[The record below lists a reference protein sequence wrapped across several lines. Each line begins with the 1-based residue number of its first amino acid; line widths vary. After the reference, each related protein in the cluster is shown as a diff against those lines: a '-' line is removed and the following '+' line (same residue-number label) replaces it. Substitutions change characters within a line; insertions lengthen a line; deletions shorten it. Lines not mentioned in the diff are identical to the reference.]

1 MYDQENQSA
10 YNIKKSKVII
20 QNWIEKQK
28 NPAKQRK
35 TQMWL
40 LILKV
45 ERQVYL
51 YLFILSILHIF

>member
-1 MYDQENQSA
+1 MVYYQENQSA

-35 TQMWL
+35 TQM
-40 LILKV
+40 
-45 ERQVYL
+45 
-51 YLFILSILHIF
+51 

>member
-1 MYDQENQSA
+1 MVYYQENQSA

-35 TQMWL
+35 TQMRL

-51 YLFILSILHIF
+51 FMLSILHIF